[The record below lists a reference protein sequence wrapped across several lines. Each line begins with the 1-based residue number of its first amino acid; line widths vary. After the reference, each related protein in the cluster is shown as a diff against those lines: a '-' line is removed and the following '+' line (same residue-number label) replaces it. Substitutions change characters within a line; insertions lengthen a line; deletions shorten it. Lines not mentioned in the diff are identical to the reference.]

1 MEQTCACSESSFG
14 RLKTTSDTHPCYSFR
29 LYARAA
35 LAWTKKKRSL
45 RNDKLKASRALETEE
60 QRKGRLR
67 IRCEN
72 DKIENH
78 EKQRLV
84 TLKRLKQGDDNEL
97 E

>member
-1 MEQTCACSESSFG
+1 MAPNK
-14 RLKTTSDTHPCYSFR
+14 RMLKVKFRAVKTDLCYSFR

-35 LAWTKKKRSL
+35 LAWVKKNHSL
-45 RNDKLKASRALETEE
+45 RNVKLKASRASETEE

-78 EKQRLV
+78 EKQRLA
-84 TLKRLKQGDDNEL
+84 TLKRLKRGDNNEL